1 MEQICESQKIKKV
14 RISWKSENVV
24 KTFLEACIDE
34 VSEFGRKGAS
44 LKAFSWKNVA
54 EKLKRNHNFVVDQKQ
69 MKNHYDYL
77 KGKYTAWSKLK
88 NKAGNAYDPV
98 TNTFNLSEEEWII
111 EMKGNKYIESLKS
124 TSLLF
129 PKLCTQLF
137 EEVAIKR
144 VEDGGSS
151 STRSRSCAEAEPIC
165 IEENEDLNETQ
176 ETSTPNCSSH
186 AKDER
191 PTKKTKALKSPN
203 MLTIEEDVSKA
214 IKLIIDRNNGPS
226 FKDCQ
231 DKLRSLG
238 WGAKN
243 PLHKMALVIFCESAT
258 YREAWLHLQADEVED
273 WVRMIGHKLGLVT

>member
-1 MEQICESQKIKKV
+1 MEQIGESQKIKKV

-24 KTFLEACIDE
+24 KTFLEACIHE
-34 VSEFGRKGAS
+34 VAENGRNGAS

-54 EKLKRNHNFVVDQKQ
+54 EKLKVSHNLVVDQKQ

-77 KGKYTAWSKLK
+77 KGKYSAWSKLK
-88 NKAGNAYDPV
+88 NKSGNVYDPV
-98 TNTFNLSEEEWII
+98 TNTFNLSEEEWNI

-137 EEVAIKR
+137 DVKKI
-144 VEDGGSS
+144 EDGGSS
-151 STRSRSCAEAEPIC
+151 STRSRSCAEPIL
-165 IEENEDLNETQ
+165 IEENEDLNE
-176 ETSTPNCSSH
+176 SLTPNCSSH

-191 PTKKTKALKSPN
+191 PTKKIKALKNPN
-203 MLTIEEDVSKA
+203 MLAIEEDMSKA
-214 IKLIIDRNNGPS
+214 LKLIIDRNHGPS